1 MKQTNSTSKA
11 KRNEVTASG
20 VKRTKQPKNKK
31 SGGEQ
36 KVDRMVSSIGMEI
49 SQSLLDGKSDR
60 TAKRGIPN
68 KEQSDK
74 RAMQK
79 RVVERAVSGAA
90 GRGAASVQR
99 IRPIH
104 PQPIASGV
112 KRGRKR
118 NVVLEQ
124 RGWGIYNKKTS
135 YLIDEFFRRK
145 TDAINHLER
154 DQKKPWSAIKHQNE
168 LKPVPVK
175 IIILDKEITGLAKS
189 QKARL

>member
-1 MKQTNSTSKA
+1 MKRTNSVSKT
-11 KRNEVTASG
+11 KQNEATASG

-31 SGGEQ
+31 SGGERE
-36 KVDRMVSSIGMEI
+36 VERPVSAIGMSI
-49 SQSLLDGKSDR
+49 SQSLLNGKGNR
-60 TAKRGIPN
+60 MAKRDRPS
-68 KEQSDK
+68 KEQLSK
-74 RAMQK
+74 RELQQ
-79 RVVERAVSGAA
+79 RIVERAISGAA
-90 GRGAASVQR
+90 SKGISSAQR
-99 IRPIH
+99 IRPIQ

-175 IIILDKEITGLAKS
+175 IIILDKEIAGLAKA
-189 QKARL
+189 QQ